1 MPAFMG
7 VAAKFVADFLSNII
21 NGIVT
26 KWMQM
31 RESRKRGEA
40 ESKNVAHE
48 ENAKRKA
55 KSDAVLAKPIKKGKD
70 LIEGLRNRSGFSANN
85 QLLYNGRASF
95 ETATLPEMA
104 S

>member
-7 VAAKFVADFLSNII
+7 VAAKFAADFLSGII
-21 NGIVT
+21 NGVVN

-40 ESKNVAHE
+40 EAKNAAHE

-55 KSDAVLAKPIKKGKD
+55 KSDKVLEKPVKKGKSLTD
-70 LIEGLRNRSGFSANN
+70 SMRKRTKSKS
-85 QLLYNGRASF
+85 SD
-95 ETATLPEMA
+95 
-104 S
+104 

>member
-7 VAAKFVADFLSNII
+7 VAAKFAADFLSGII
-21 NGIVT
+21 NGVVN

-40 ESKNVAHE
+40 EAKNAAHE

-55 KSDAVLAKPIKKGKD
+55 KSPSCIK
-70 LIEGLRNRSGFSANN
+70 S
-85 QLLYNGRASF
+85 
-95 ETATLPEMA
+95 LP
-104 S
+104 SHTDYPR